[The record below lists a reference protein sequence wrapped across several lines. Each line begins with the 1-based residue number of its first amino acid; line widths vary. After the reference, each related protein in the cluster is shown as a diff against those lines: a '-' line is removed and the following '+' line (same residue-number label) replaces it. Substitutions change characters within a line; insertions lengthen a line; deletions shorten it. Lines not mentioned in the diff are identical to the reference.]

1 MLRRPLA
8 GLRVIDLGSRVSAPF
23 CAAILGEQGAEV
35 IKIEEPGRGDR
46 LRELGPYA
54 PDSDGKPYSLYWSV
68 EGRGRKSV
76 TLDLRRPQG
85 QEIFRSLAAGSD
97 VLCESFRPG
106 TLERW
111 NIDPARLS
119 PRLVTARFS
128 MFGQDGPKSLRL
140 GLNGNALAFSGLM
153 HITGEPDRAPARPG
167 VNVAGYV
174 TGLFAAQAVTSRLYD
189 RDARGN
195 GTGGVI
201 DVYMYGS
208 LLRIMEWTIAAHH
221 QLGMVRNRSG
231 SSLDNTAP
239 IGNYASRDGRY
250 VLIVGG
256 SQTMFKRLCRAIEQP
271 ELADDERFS
280 TAASRARN
288 RAEINTVVAQ
298 WASQLDADEIE
309 ARCVACD
316 VPAGKIYDV
325 GDLVA
330 DEHVQARGDICTVQD
345 PVIGPVRQQAP
356 FPRLLGET
364 PHTPVGAPRLGEHT
378 DEVLSG
384 LLGLSGAELAA
395 LRADRVI

>member
-1 MLRRPLA
+1 MRRPLA

-23 CAAILGEQGAEV
+23 CAALLGEQGAEV
-35 IKIEEPGRGDR
+35 IKIEEPVRGDN
-46 LRELGPYA
+46 LREMGPYA
-54 PDSDGKPYSLYWSV
+54 RDDAGELYSLYWSV

-76 TLDLRRPQG
+76 TIDLRQSQG
-85 QEIFRSLAAGSD
+85 QEIFCRLAAASD
-97 VLCESFRPG
+97 VVCESFRPG

-111 NIDPARLS
+111 NIDPSRLD

-128 MFGQDGPKSLRL
+128 VFGQDGPKSLQP

-153 HITGEPDRAPARPG
+153 HLTGYPDRPPARPG
-167 VNVAGYV
+167 VNIAGYL
-174 TGLFAAQAVTSRLYD
+174 TGLFAAQAVTSLLYE
-189 RDARGN
+189 RDARGR

-208 LLRIMEWTIAAHH
+208 MLRVMEWTIAAHD

-231 SSLDNTAP
+231 DSLPNAAP

-250 VLIVGG
+250 VYLVGG
-256 SQTMFKRLCRAIEQP
+256 SQVFFERLCRAMDRP
-271 ELADDERFS
+271 DLADDERFAN
-280 TAASRARN
+280 AAARARN
-288 RAEINTVVAQ
+288 RAEINAIVTQWVAG
-298 WASQLDADEIE
+298 LDADEAE

-325 GDLVA
+325 ADLTA

-345 PVIGPVRQQAP
+345 PIIGPVRQQAP

-364 PHTPVGAPRLGEHT
+364 PEPPAGAPRLGEHT
-378 DEVLSG
+378 DEVLSSVV
-384 LLGLSGAELAA
+384 GLSAAELDA
-395 LRADRVI
+395 LRADGVI

>member
-1 MLRRPLA
+1 MRRPLA

-35 IKIEEPGRGDR
+35 IKIEEPVRGDT

-54 PDSDGKPYSLYWSV
+54 RDDDGQRYSLYWSI

-76 TLDLRRPQG
+76 TLDLRHPQG
-85 QEIFRSLAAGSD
+85 QELLRSLATASD
-97 VLCESFRPG
+97 VVCEGFRPG

-111 NIDPARLS
+111 NIDPSRLA
-119 PRLVTARFS
+119 PHLVTARFS
-128 MFGQDGPKSLRL
+128 VFGQDGPKSLRP

-153 HITGEPDRAPARPG
+153 HLTGDPDRPPARPG
-167 VNVAGYV
+167 VNIAGYL
-174 TGLFAAQAVTSRLYD
+174 TGLFAAQAVTSLLYD
-189 RDARGN
+189 RDARGT

-208 LLRIMEWTIAAHH
+208 MLRIMEWTIAAHDR
-221 QLGMVRNRSG
+221 LGMVRNRSG
-231 SSLDNTAP
+231 DSLDITAP

-250 VLIVGG
+250 VYIAAG
-256 SQTMFKRLCRAIEQP
+256 SQTFFKRLCRAMDRP
-271 ELADDERFS
+271 ELAGDERFAN
-280 TAASRARN
+280 AASRSRN
-288 RAEINTVVAQ
+288 RDELNAVVAQ
-298 WASQLDADEIE
+298 WISGLDADEAE

-325 GDLVA
+325 ADLTA
-330 DEHVQARGDICTVQD
+330 DDHVQARGDICTVQD

-356 FPRLLGET
+356 FPRLLGEAPPT
-364 PHTPVGAPRLGEHT
+364 PTGAPRLGEHT

-384 LLGLSGAELAA
+384 VLGLSGTELAA
-395 LRADRVI
+395 LRADNVI

>member
-1 MLRRPLA
+1 MRRPLA

-35 IKIEEPGRGDR
+35 IKIEEPVRGDR

-54 PDSDGKPYSLYWSV
+54 QDDAGELYSLYWSV

-85 QEIFRSLAAGSD
+85 QEVLRSLAAASD
-97 VLCESFRPG
+97 VVIESFRPG

-111 NIDPARLS
+111 NIDPSRLS
-119 PRLVTARFS
+119 PHLVTARFS
-128 MFGQDGPKSLRL
+128 VFGQDGPKSLQP

-153 HITGEPDRAPARPG
+153 HLTGDPDRPPARPG
-167 VNVAGYV
+167 VNIAGYL
-174 TGLFAAQAVTSRLYD
+174 TGVFAAQAVTSLLYE
-189 RDARGN
+189 RDARGT

-208 LLRIMEWTIAAHH
+208 ILRIMEWTIAAHDR
-221 QLGMVRNRSG
+221 LGMVRNRSG
-231 SSLDNTAP
+231 NSLDIAAP
-239 IGNYASRDGRY
+239 VGNYPSRDGHY
-250 VLIVGG
+250 VYLVGG
-256 SQTMFKRLCRAIEQP
+256 SQTFFERLCRAMDRP
-271 ELADDERFS
+271 ELAVDERFAN
-280 TAASRARN
+280 AAVRAHN
-288 RAEINTVVAQ
+288 RVEINAMVAE
-298 WASQLDADEIE
+298 WVSGLDADEAE
-309 ARCVACD
+309 ARLVACD

-325 GDLVA
+325 ADLAA
-330 DEHVQARGDICTVQD
+330 DQHVQARGDLCTVQD

-364 PHTPVGAPRLGEHT
+364 PAAPSGAPRLGEHT

-384 LLGLSGAELAA
+384 VLGMSGPELAA
-395 LRADRVI
+395 LRADNVI

>member
-1 MLRRPLA
+1 MRRPLA

-35 IKIEEPGRGDR
+35 IKFEEPVRGDT

-54 PDSDGKPYSLYWSV
+54 RDDDGQRYSLYWSI

-76 TLDLRRPQG
+76 TLDLRHPQG
-85 QEIFRSLAAGSD
+85 QELLRSLATASD
-97 VLCESFRPG
+97 VVCEGFRPG

-111 NIDPARLS
+111 NIDPSRLA
-119 PRLVTARFS
+119 PHLVTARFS
-128 MFGQDGPKSLRL
+128 VFGQDGPKSLRP

-153 HITGEPDRAPARPG
+153 HLTGDPDRPPARPG
-167 VNVAGYV
+167 VNIAGYL
-174 TGLFAAQAVTSRLYD
+174 TGLFAAQAVTSLLYD
-189 RDARGN
+189 RDARGT

-208 LLRIMEWTIAAHH
+208 MLRIMEWTIAAHDR
-221 QLGMVRNRSG
+221 LGMVRNRSG
-231 SSLDNTAP
+231 DSLDITAP

-250 VLIVGG
+250 VYIAAG
-256 SQTMFKRLCRAIEQP
+256 SQTCFKRLCRAMDRP
-271 ELADDERFS
+271 ELAGDERFAN
-280 TAASRARN
+280 AASRARN
-288 RAEINTVVAQ
+288 RDELNAVVAQ
-298 WASQLDADEIE
+298 WISGLDADEAE

-325 GDLVA
+325 ADLTA
-330 DEHVQARGDICTVQD
+330 DDHVQARGDICTVQD

-356 FPRLLGET
+356 FPRLLGEVPPT
-364 PHTPVGAPRLGEHT
+364 PTGAPRLGEHT

-384 LLGLSGAELAA
+384 VLGLSGTELAA
-395 LRADRVI
+395 LRADNVI